1 MRETSEGCVEANT
14 LESLRTVEKCLCV
27 SVCVCVCVCV
37 GGLGSILSGSQ
48 VSVLK

>member
-27 SVCVCVCVCV
+27 CVCV